1 MKRTVEIR
9 CLDPQRRDALEES
22 ARLALAFVSVCSRPD
37 RRLEWRRDK
46 LRLTLTASALSD
58 GCYLPESAQ
67 QLFEAVLAFGVP
79 VVRRSE
85 AGDEAPPAEWV
96 DWWEVLPEADD
107 RTYEMTL
114 EIV

>member
-1 MKRTVEIR
+1 M
-9 CLDPQRRDALEES
+9 
-22 ARLALAFVSVCSRPD
+22 ALAFVSAASKPGRS
-37 RRLEWRRDK
+37 LEWRK
-46 LRLTLTASALSD
+46 TSLRVSLTTAALHD

>member
-22 ARLALAFVSVCSRPD
+22 ARLALAFVSVCSRPN
-37 RRLEWRRDK
+37 RRLQWREDK
-46 LRLTLTASALSD
+46 LRLTLTAAALSD

-67 QLFEAVLAFGVP
+67 RLMDAVSAYGIE
-79 VVRRSE
+79 VRRQVR
-85 AGDEAPPAEWV
+85 AGEGAPPPEWAEL
-96 DWWEVLPEADD
+96 WESWELAD
-107 RTYEMTL
+107 EKAFELVL

>member
-37 RRLEWRRDK
+37 RRLEWRQDK

-67 QLFEAVLAFGVP
+67 RLMDAATAYGIEI
-79 VVRRSE
+79 RRKE
-85 AGDEAPPAEWV
+85 RDGDGDPPAEWASL
-96 DWWEVLPEADD
+96 WETWAPSDD
-107 RTYEMTL
+107 KTFELVL